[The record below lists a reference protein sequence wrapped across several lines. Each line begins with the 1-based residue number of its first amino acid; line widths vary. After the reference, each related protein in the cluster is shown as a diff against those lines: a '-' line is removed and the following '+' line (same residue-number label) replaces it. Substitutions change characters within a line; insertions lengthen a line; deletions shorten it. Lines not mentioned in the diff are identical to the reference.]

1 MKHML
6 LKPSALPVF
15 CLLLFCL
22 LEIQVQAQ
30 TVKTYVSTDSLTI
43 GEKFEYSLTL
53 QLDQEYN
60 NIVFPDTNAFPPSVD
75 LIEKRQYKLS
85 EFSDSLVYSM
95 QFFGNEDLEIS
106 SLPVSLYA
114 IEDSSEIYSD
124 PVTLYF
130 KTVVA
135 EGDSTFKSM
144 RDIFEFPR
152 ALWPWILAALLLG
165 GFAYWWFMI
174 REQDEQDQKEEKPE
188 IEPFYNPL
196 EELEKTLVAIK
207 EDSDIAQTKD
217 FKSFYTAVGD
227 AIRRYFEDLYNIP
240 ALESTSTELLRYL
253 DAYGVDEELIGHTRK
268 VLRKA
273 DLVKFAKFTP
283 TLDDAFATH
292 DVAMDF
298 LERAKIADNARIRRL
313 RADYNQQFV
322 IPTSKE
328 NQENA

>member
-1 MKHML
+1 M
-6 LKPSALPVF
+6 
-15 CLLLFCL
+15 
-22 LEIQVQAQ
+22 
-30 TVKTYVSTDSLTI
+30 KTYVSTDSLTI

-144 RDIFEFPR
+144 RDIFEFP
-152 ALWPWILAALLLG
+152 
-165 GFAYWWFMI
+165 
-174 REQDEQDQKEEKPE
+174 
-188 IEPFYNPL
+188 
-196 EELEKTLVAIK
+196 EL
-207 EDSDIAQTKD
+207 
-217 FKSFYTAVGD
+217 
-227 AIRRYFEDLYNIP
+227 
-240 ALESTSTELLRYL
+240 
-253 DAYGVDEELIGHTRK
+253 YGPG
-268 VLRKA
+268 
-273 DLVKFAKFTP
+273 
-283 TLDDAFATH
+283 
-292 DVAMDF
+292 
-298 LERAKIADNARIRRL
+298 
-313 RADYNQQFV
+313 
-322 IPTSKE
+322 S
-328 NQENA
+328 